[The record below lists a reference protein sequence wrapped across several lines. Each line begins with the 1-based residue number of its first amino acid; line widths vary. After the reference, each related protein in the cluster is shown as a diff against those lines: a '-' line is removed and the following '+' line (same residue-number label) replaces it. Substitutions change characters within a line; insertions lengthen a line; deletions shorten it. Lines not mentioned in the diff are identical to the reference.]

1 MENKCYG
8 GIATWGHFTYH
19 KLNTID
25 FDCYSFLFISYKP
38 PYKEI
43 WPLSTFRGAC
53 FLDISVMEAYI
64 LKPDI
69 LVIVLFAMFLSNSE

>member
-1 MENKCYG
+1 MENRCYG

-19 KLNTID
+19 KLYTID
-25 FDCYSFLFISYKP
+25 FDCYSFLFISKNP

-53 FLDISVMEAYI
+53 FLNISVTEAYI
-64 LKPDI
+64 LKRDI
-69 LVIVLFAMFLSNSE
+69 LVIALFAMFLSNSE

>member
-1 MENKCYG
+1 MENRCYG

-19 KLNTID
+19 KLYTID
-25 FDCYSFLFISYKP
+25 FDCYSFLFSSNKP

-53 FLDISVMEAYI
+53 FLNISVTEAYI
-64 LKPDI
+64 LKRDI